1 MQVQYVYHCC
11 LCLIFDQTSG
21 YLLAGKLDFI
31 LSTCLRNFN
40 STVQISEF
48 IHFHPLLR
56 SHDFRP
62 VLGSFA
68 GPYSTM
74 FYIHARSRVPEFF
87 KGEGGVA
94 STLGYTR
101 GRYYLS
107 SLVSL
112 LYNDIF
118 IAILSRKTIEYRS
131 VTSQKINL

>member
-1 MQVQYVYHCC
+1 MCKFNMFITAVCV
-11 LCLIFDQTSG
+11 LFLIKPVDIYWQEN
-21 YLLAGKLDFI
+21 LI
-31 LSTCLRNFN
+31 LFSQPVFRNFN

-87 KGEGGVA
+87 KGEEGVA

-101 GRYYLS
+101 GRYYLC

-112 LYNDIF
+112 LHNDIF
-118 IAILSRKTIEYRS
+118 LCYFI
-131 VTSQKINL
+131 